1 MININVKKD
10 KLRVSLFGLVV
21 ALIYS
26 IGVEI
31 DGLPEWGHA
40 LTPGGVGGML
50 MAMGGAVIG
59 WMTPRPARPS
69 LRRKD

>member
-1 MININVKKD
+1 MIDINVKRD
-10 KLRVSLFGLVV
+10 KLRISVFGLVV
-21 ALIYS
+21 ALVYS

-31 DGLPEWGHA
+31 NAMPEWDHA
-40 LTPGGVGGML
+40 LTPGGVGGLL
-50 MAMGGAVIG
+50 MAMGGAIIG